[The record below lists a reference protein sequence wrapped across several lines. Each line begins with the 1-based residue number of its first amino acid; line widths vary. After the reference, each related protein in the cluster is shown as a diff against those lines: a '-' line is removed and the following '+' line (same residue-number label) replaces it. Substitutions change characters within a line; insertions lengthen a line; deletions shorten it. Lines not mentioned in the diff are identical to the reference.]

1 MHHLAGYLA
10 QVFPGFSGAKVVAA
24 GKIPLRELEKIFAD
38 ERPLPLAGVDQP
50 FDDQLAH
57 GLLNSHPAG
66 VELRRQ
72 RKLVRLMM
80 RFLISRAMVMYF
92 AAIVLPFS

>member
-1 MHHLAGYLA
+1 MNVPALAG
-10 QVFPGFSGAKVVAA
+10 
-24 GKIPLRELEKIFAD
+24 I
-38 ERPLPLAGVDQP
+38 DQP

-57 GLLNSHPAG
+57 RLLDGHPAG
-66 VELRRQ
+66 AELRRQ
-72 RKLVRLMM
+72 RKLVRSGSLAAYCWLIM